1 MKNITKEQF
10 VAVLD
15 AAEITAAQKQRLH
28 AEFERRFPEAHEA
41 FLGFLGMAPAEIAE
55 IRQRSRQH

>member
-15 AAEITAAQKQRLH
+15 AAEITDAQKQRLH
-28 AEFERRFPEAHEA
+28 AEFEQRYPESHEA
-41 FLGFLGMAPAEIAE
+41 FLAFLGIASADIAE
-55 IRQRSRQH
+55 IRRRSRQH